1 VTAGPP
7 VEAGPGAREELAAA
21 VRRLAVLSITTLGGD
36 GDLRVLT
43 ADLERV
49 ANALAR
55 LPTRAEGPRFDPAA
69 GGDGPAAL
77 HQVMPFDMVVGRC
90 NPTAPPVTITFQPP
104 RALGVARFAATHEG
118 APGWVHGAA
127 VAAAF
132 DMVLTAA
139 NLVRGVAGPTVSLS
153 LRYRRPTLLGED
165 CRFEAWVESV
175 KGSRV
180 RTRGRLVQDAGTTVE
195 AEGEFV
201 SLRYED
207 IQARTPGTRAPGG
220 PAR

>member
-1 VTAGPP
+1 MTAVPAADDGLA
-7 VEAGPGAREELAAA
+7 ERERLAAA
-21 VRRLAVLSITTLGGD
+21 VRRLAVLSVTTLGGAEEI
-36 GDLRVLT
+36 RALT
-43 ADLERV
+43 ADLER
-49 ANALAR
+49 AADLLAH
-55 LPTRAEGPRFDPAA
+55 LPSQAEGPRFDPAG
-69 GGDGPAAL
+69 GGDGPTAL
-77 HQVMPFDMVVGRC
+77 DQVMPFDMVVGRC
-90 NPTAPPVTITFQPP
+90 NPTAPPVTITFDPP

-165 CRFEAWVESV
+165 CRFEAWVASV
-175 KGSRV
+175 EGKRV

-207 IQARTPGTRAPGG
+207 IQARAG
-220 PAR
+220 